1 MTDREI
7 LTEKVK
13 AMKEKYAD
21 VINDLAIKYGKDLGV
36 AYGML
41 LAIPRAILVGLD
53 PLYVTDIEI
62 NYDEL
67 VNDYLD
73 YIEACNKV
81 L

>member
-21 VINDLAIKYGKDLGV
+21 VINDLAVKYGKDVGV

-41 LAIPRAILVGLD
+41 LSIPRSIVIGLE
-53 PLYVTDIEI
+53 PLYKTDVELD
-62 NYDEL
+62 YDEL
-67 VNDYLD
+67 LNDYID
-73 YIEACNKV
+73 YVDACNKV
-81 L
+81 I